1 LDGGSGGAYIHI
13 YIHRHIC
20 HEALPPV
27 GVSIT
32 PLPWRRTPPPVG
44 ESLAEESDEN
54 NDATTIVKSWGSDAA
69 AAPTLIVGDAITS
82 CRIAR
87 RPGVVVLNRVLFTL
101 D

>member
-1 LDGGSGGAYIHI
+1 VGARIYTFTYIDT
-13 YIHRHIC
+13 YAMKPYRQ
-20 HEALPPV
+20 L
-27 GVSIT
+27 VSIG